1 MAKCMVCKMKK
12 GKRNCPALGVTI
24 CAQCCGSNKEKEI
37 DCPTDCFFLE
47 KSKKYFS
54 DRQDSQKITDFDREM
69 ESIIGN
75 EDPYVD
81 VLQNIEAIISKI
93 CTKQGNCDK
102 DVEVALEYLMEMG
115 KTQLGLPSKFLTE
128 LPSNIQSIVDAVNDI
143 LVFRESLGMRED
155 LLTRLRCIYRV
166 LDSVK
171 THHDPRDKNSY
182 LKFIGI
188 YWSG

>member
-12 GKRNCPALGVTI
+12 GKRNCPALGGTI

-37 DCPTDCFFLE
+37 DCPTDYFFLE

-54 DRQDSQKITDFDREM
+54 GRQDSQKITDFDREM

-143 LVFRESLGMRED
+143 LVFRESLGMREE

>member
-12 GKRNCPALGVTI
+12 GKRNCPALGGTI

>member
-12 GKRNCPALGVTI
+12 GKRNCPALGGTI

-81 VLQNIEAIISKI
+81 VLQNIEAKISKI

-171 THHDPRDKNSY
+171 THHDPSDKNSY

-188 YWSG
+188 YWSE

>member
-12 GKRNCPALGVTI
+12 GKRNCPALGGTI

-54 DRQDSQKITDFDREM
+54 GRQDSQKITDFDREM

-143 LVFRESLGMRED
+143 LVFRESLGMREV
-155 LLTRLRCIYRV
+155 TSQKVRV
-166 LDSVK
+166 K
-171 THHDPRDKNSY
+171 MK
-182 LKFIGI
+182 KK
-188 YWSG
+188 